1 MSDET
6 RKMDYN
12 DEIKEGSTSEN
23 SKASGS
29 KNSVIK
35 NSEGEKI
42 TKNEKEPE
50 EKNNVIEK
58 SENIACESD
67 VTEKQNVINAATK
80 RPHEED
86 GESTISSSIQDQNN
100 TAKRIKKNKDQSNN
114 DEDRVNVTNAAVDS
128 GERAQ
133 PGSSTAEAQPGYSGA
148 RAQPGCSGARA
159 QPGCFGASSQPGCSG
174 ARAQSG
180 CSGASSQPDSSG
192 AQPGLR
198 VQQPDSSSS
207 LVDNTVEQV
216 RYL

>member
-1 MSDET
+1 
-6 RKMDYN
+6 MDDN
-12 DEIKEGSTSEN
+12 DHSKEGSTSEN

-29 KNSVIK
+29 KKPVIK

-100 TAKRIKKNKDQSNN
+100 TAKRIKKDEDQSNN
-114 DEDRVNVTNAAVDS
+114 DEDRVNVTNAAMDF
-128 GERAQ
+128 GERSQPGFSTAGAQ
-133 PGSSTAEAQPGYSGA
+133 PGSSTSSRAQYGCSGPSAQPSCSGLSAQPSCSGA
-148 RAQPGCSGARA
+148 RAQPGCSGA
-159 QPGCFGASSQPGCSG
+159 SSQPG
-174 ARAQSG
+174 
-180 CSGASSQPDSSG
+180 SSG